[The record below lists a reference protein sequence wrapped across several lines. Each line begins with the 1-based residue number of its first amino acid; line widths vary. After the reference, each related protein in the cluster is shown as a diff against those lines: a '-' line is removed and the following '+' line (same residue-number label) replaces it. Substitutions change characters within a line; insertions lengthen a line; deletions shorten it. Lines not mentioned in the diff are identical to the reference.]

1 MDRMRERHGE
11 DFTEL
16 HQIKPKVEE
25 LEAKLARTELEKE
38 TANAN
43 AEEMKVKI
51 SEV

>member
-1 MDRMRERHGE
+1 MELMRERHDK

-16 HQIKPKVEE
+16 HQIKPM
-25 LEAKLARTELEKE
+25 LEDLETKLARTELEKE